1 MLAQVTER
9 QLRAEMRQ
17 QQADFFQQA
26 VVSQKAQD
34 EAHVDMAKKLAEART
49 EAARE
54 VKEKLE
60 RKMREQNQ
68 PPQPTPF

>member
-54 VKEKLE
+54 VTDATWS
-60 RKMREQNQ
+60 RATGAGVR
-68 PPQPTPF
+68 